1 MGNKILKSIRLKGS
15 DRCRSYKPK
24 VRRLMARRIA
34 YYLYR
39 NLSGPK
45 LEELYAVITIERDAL
60 LSSEIGRAMA
70 HANPISTAVYLKLDE
85 WQV

>member
-1 MGNKILKSIRLKGS
+1 
-15 DRCRSYKPK
+15 
-24 VRRLMARRIA
+24 MARRIA